1 MCNRPT
7 FAALQAGEIS
17 RIIAL
22 EWRLELAAN
31 RRNGTGAPE
40 SGLESLLA
48 ASRGHPRTVLP
59 TVASVVTTV
68 AALYFGR
75 EVFLPIAVA
84 LLLTF
89 AIAPVVSWLKRLG
102 VPRIAAVIASV
113 AGAFA
118 ALSLFS
124 FVVASQVSDLA
135 QNIPVYQINI
145 LSKVR
150 ALKENGFGG
159 GIVSRLSGVIE
170 RVGQEIDRQEPQ
182 LPSATQQPKRD
193 PIPVEVVSHEKPL
206 EVLQNV
212 IGPLVSPLSS
222 TGLVIIVVIFMLMER
237 EDLRDRFIRLVGY
250 GDLHRTTQ
258 ALQDAGR
265 RVGQYLLMQLVVNSI
280 YAVPIT
286 IGLWVLGIPNAPL
299 WGLLALALRFVPYI
313 GPIVGALL
321 PLFLA
326 LAVAPGWSLLAWTA
340 ALFILVELIT
350 GNVIEPWLYGSRT
363 GLSPLAIIV
372 AAIFWTWLW
381 GPIGLVLSTPLTVC
395 LVVLGRHVPQF
406 EFLDVLFG
414 NEPVLE
420 PHARLYQRLLAGD
433 PDEATDHAE
442 EMLEEKYLFQFYDQV
457 AIPALLLGEQD
468 RGRGVMDDEQRR
480 QVAGSAMTLV
490 DNLDD
495 SAQQEA
501 DEEEAEL
508 AAEAAGKIADDKENK
523 AGDNK
528 SAEGGPDEE
537 EVDLPDG
544 SGVTVLCAGGRGE
557 LDDAA
562 AAMLAQVLEVQGAEV
577 TRASFADLE
586 ASAIRRLD
594 LEAADA
600 VVIGFL
606 NRQSTQHARFMVR
619 RLKRVKAKL
628 RVGIVFWSEVGNR
641 DTEAAAELAETL
653 NADFVA
659 FGMVDAVTGALS
671 KKAAVTLKP
680 AHRRRQPARRKQ
692 LQAAE

>member
-1 MCNRPT
+1 MV
-7 FAALQAGEIS
+7 
-17 RIIAL
+17 
-22 EWRLELAAN
+22 AAN
-31 RRNGTGAPE
+31 RGNGASEPR
-40 SGLESLLA
+40 LASLLA
-48 ASRGHPRTVLP
+48 ASGGHSRTALP
-59 TVASVVTTV
+59 TVASVVVTV

-89 AIAPVVSWLKRLG
+89 AIAPVVSSLKRAG

-124 FVVASQVSDLA
+124 FVVATQVSDLA
-135 QNIPVYQINI
+135 QNIPLYQINI
-145 LSKVR
+145 LTKVR
-150 ALKENGFGG
+150 ALKENGLGG
-159 GIVSRLSGVIE
+159 GIISRLGGVIE

-182 LPSATQQPKRD
+182 LPSAAQAPKRE

-206 EVLQNV
+206 EVLQNL
-212 IGPLVSPLSS
+212 IGPLLSPLGSA
-222 TGLVIIVVIFMLMER
+222 GLVVIVVIFMLMER

-258 ALQDAGR
+258 ALQDAGK
-265 RVGQYLLMQLVVNSI
+265 RVGQYLLMQLVVNII

-286 IGLWVLGIPNAPL
+286 IGLWVLGIPNALL

-313 GPIVGALL
+313 GPIIGALL

-326 LAVAPGWSLLAWTA
+326 LAVAPGWSLLLWTA
-340 ALFILVELIT
+340 ALFVVVELVT
-350 GNVIEPWLYGSRT
+350 GNVIEPWLYGSHT

-468 RGRGVMDDEQRR
+468 RERGVMDDVQRR
-480 QVAGSAMTLV
+480 QLADSAMTLV
-490 DNLDD
+490 ANLDD

-501 DEEEAEL
+501 EEEESEQAAAADEK
-508 AAEAAGKIADDKENK
+508 AAESKAGEKNK
-523 AGDNK
+523 AGEK
-528 SAEGGPDEE
+528 SSGEAKPAEEEEE

-544 SGVTVLCAGGRGE
+544 SGIAVLCAGGRGE

-562 AAMLAQVLEVQGAEV
+562 AAMLAQVLEVQGASV
-577 TRASFADLE
+577 SKTSFTELE
-586 ASAIRRLD
+586 PLAIRRLD
-594 LEAADA
+594 LETIDA

-606 NRQSTQHARFMVR
+606 NRQSTRHARFMVR
-619 RLKRVKAKL
+619 RLKRIKAKL
-628 RVGIVFWSEVGNR
+628 RVGIVFWSEVGNG
-641 DTEAAAELAETL
+641 DVEAAAELATTL

-659 FGMVDAVTGALS
+659 FGMIDAVTGALS
-671 KKAAVTLKP
+671 KKTAVTLK
-680 AHRRRQPARRKQ
+680 AGHRRRQPARRKQ

>member
-1 MCNRPT
+1 M
-7 FAALQAGEIS
+7 
-17 RIIAL
+17 
-22 EWRLELAAN
+22 AAN
-31 RRNGTGAPE
+31 RRNGVAAPE
-40 SGLESLLA
+40 PRLEGLLA

-89 AIAPVVSWLKRLG
+89 AIAPVVSWLKRAG

-124 FVVASQVSDLA
+124 FVVATQVSDLA
-135 QNIPVYQINI
+135 QNIPIYQINI
-145 LSKVR
+145 LTKVR
-150 ALKENGFGG
+150 ALKENSLGG

-170 RVGQEIDRQEPQ
+170 RVGQEIARQEPQ
-182 LPSATQQPKRD
+182 LPSAAEAPKRD

-206 EVLQNV
+206 EVLQNL
-212 IGPLVSPLSS
+212 IGPLISPLASA
-222 TGLVIIVVIFMLMER
+222 GLVIIVVIFMLMER

-258 ALQDAGR
+258 ALQDAGK
-265 RVGQYLLMQLVVNSI
+265 RVGQYLLMQLVVNTI

-286 IGLWVLGIPNAPL
+286 IGLWVLGIPNALL

-326 LAVAPGWSLLAWTA
+326 LAVAPGWSLLLWTA
-340 ALFILVELIT
+340 ALFVVVELIT
-350 GNVIEPWLYGSRT
+350 GNVIEPWLYGSHT

-420 PHARLYQRLLAGD
+420 PHARMYQRLLAGD

-480 QVAGSAMTLV
+480 QVADSAMTLV
-490 DNLDD
+490 ANLDD

-501 DEEEAEL
+501 EEEETEQAAAADEKATDRKSSEKKAGEPAEESADEE
-508 AAEAAGKIADDKENK
+508 D
-523 AGDNK
+523 
-528 SAEGGPDEE
+528 
-537 EVDLPDG
+537 VDLPDG
-544 SGVTVLCAGGRGE
+544 SGIAVLCGGGRGE

-562 AAMLAQVLEVQGAEV
+562 AAMLAQVLEVQGASV
-577 TRASFADLE
+577 SKASFADLE
-586 ASAIRRLD
+586 PSAIRHLD
-594 LEAADA
+594 LEATDA
-600 VVIGFL
+600 VVVGFL

-619 RLKRVKAKL
+619 RLKRIKPKL
-628 RVGIVFWSEVGNR
+628 RVGIVFWSEVGNG
-641 DTEAAAELAETL
+641 DGGAAAELACTL

-671 KKAAVTLKP
+671 NKAAVALKP
-680 AHRRRQPARRKQ
+680 AHRRRTPARRRQ

>member
-1 MCNRPT
+1 MV
-7 FAALQAGEIS
+7 
-17 RIIAL
+17 
-22 EWRLELAAN
+22 AAN
-31 RRNGTGAPE
+31 RGNGASEPR
-40 SGLESLLA
+40 LEGLLA
-48 ASRGHPRTVLP
+48 ASRGHPRTALP
-59 TVASVVTTV
+59 TVASVVVTV

-89 AIAPVVSWLKRLG
+89 AIAPVVSSLKRAG

-124 FVVASQVSDLA
+124 FVVATQVSDLA
-135 QNIPVYQINI
+135 QNIPLYQINI
-145 LSKVR
+145 LTKVR
-150 ALKENGFGG
+150 ALKENGLGG
-159 GIVSRLSGVIE
+159 GIISRLGGVIE

-182 LPSATQQPKRD
+182 LPSAAQAPKRE

-206 EVLQNV
+206 EVLQNL
-212 IGPLVSPLSS
+212 IGPLISPLGSA
-222 TGLVIIVVIFMLMER
+222 GLVIIVVIFMLMER

-258 ALQDAGR
+258 ALQDAGK
-265 RVGQYLLMQLVVNSI
+265 RVGQYLLMQLVVNII

-286 IGLWVLGIPNAPL
+286 IGLWVLGIPNALL

-313 GPIVGALL
+313 GPIIGALL

-326 LAVAPGWSLLAWTA
+326 LAVAPGWSLLLWTA
-340 ALFILVELIT
+340 ALFIVVELVT
-350 GNVIEPWLYGSRT
+350 GNVIEPWLYGSHT

-442 EMLEEKYLFQFYDQV
+442 EMLEDKYLFEFYGKV

-468 RGRGVMDDEQRR
+468 RERGVMDDAQRR
-480 QVAGSAMTLV
+480 QLADSAMTLV
-490 DNLDD
+490 ANLDD

-501 DEEEAEL
+501 EEEESEQ
-508 AAEAAGKIADDKENK
+508 AAAADEKAADSKAGEKNK
-523 AGDNK
+523 ASEKNPGEAK
-528 SAEGGPDEE
+528 PAEEGVEE

-544 SGVTVLCAGGRGE
+544 SGIAVLCAGGRGE

-562 AAMLAQVLEVQGAEV
+562 AAMLAQVLEVQGASV
-577 TRASFADLE
+577 SKASFTELE
-586 ASAIRRLD
+586 PLAIRRLD
-594 LEAADA
+594 LEAIDA

-606 NRQSTQHARFMVR
+606 NRQSTRHARFMVR
-619 RLKRVKAKL
+619 RLKRIKAKL
-628 RVGIVFWSEVGNR
+628 RVGIVFWSEVGNG
-641 DTEAAAELAETL
+641 DVGAAAELASTL

-659 FGMVDAVTGALS
+659 FGMIDAVTGALS
-671 KKAAVTLKP
+671 KTTAVTLKP
-680 AHRRRQPARRKQ
+680 AHRRRQPVRRKQ

>member
-1 MCNRPT
+1 MV
-7 FAALQAGEIS
+7 
-17 RIIAL
+17 
-22 EWRLELAAN
+22 AAN
-31 RRNGTGAPE
+31 RGNGASEPR
-40 SGLESLLA
+40 LESLLA
-48 ASRGHPRTVLP
+48 ASGGHRRTALP
-59 TVASVVTTV
+59 TVASVVVTV

-89 AIAPVVSWLKRLG
+89 AIAPVVSSLKRAG

-124 FVVASQVSDLA
+124 FVVATQVSDLA

-145 LSKVR
+145 LTKVR
-150 ALKENGFGG
+150 ALKENGLGG
-159 GIVSRLSGVIE
+159 GIISRLSGVIE

-182 LPSATQQPKRD
+182 LPSAAQAPKRE

-206 EVLQNV
+206 EVLQNL
-212 IGPLVSPLSS
+212 IGPLLSPLGSA
-222 TGLVIIVVIFMLMER
+222 GLVIIVVIFMLMER

-250 GDLHRTTQ
+250 GDLHRSTQ
-258 ALQDAGR
+258 ALQDAGK
-265 RVGQYLLMQLVVNSI
+265 RVGQYLLMQLVVNII

-286 IGLWVLGIPNAPL
+286 IGLWVLGIPNALL

-313 GPIVGALL
+313 GPIIGALL

-326 LAVAPGWSLLAWTA
+326 LAVAPGWSLLLWTA
-340 ALFILVELIT
+340 ALFVVVELVT
-350 GNVIEPWLYGSRT
+350 GNVIEPWLYGSHT

-442 EMLEEKYLFQFYDQV
+442 EMLEDKYLFEFYGRV

-468 RGRGVMDDEQRR
+468 RERGVMDDAQRR
-480 QVAGSAMTLV
+480 QLADSAMTLV
-490 DNLDD
+490 ANLDD

-501 DEEEAEL
+501 EEEESEQ
-508 AAEAAGKIADDKENK
+508 AAAADEKAVDRK
-523 AGDNK
+523 AGEKDKATEKNSGEAK
-528 SAEGGPDEE
+528 PAEEEEE

-544 SGVTVLCAGGRGE
+544 SGIAVLCAGGRGE

-562 AAMLAQVLEVQGAEV
+562 AAMLAQVLEVQGASV
-577 TRASFADLE
+577 SKTSFTELE
-586 ASAIRRLD
+586 PLAIRRLD
-594 LEAADA
+594 LETIDA

-606 NRQSTQHARFMVR
+606 NRQSTRHARFMVR
-619 RLKRVKAKL
+619 RLKRIKAKL
-628 RVGIVFWSEVGNR
+628 RVGIVFWSEVGNG
-641 DTEAAAELAETL
+641 DVEAAAELATTL

-659 FGMVDAVTGALS
+659 FGMIDAVTGALS
-671 KKAAVTLKP
+671 KKTAVTLK
-680 AHRRRQPARRKQ
+680 AGHRRRPPARRKQ